1 MFQHQKKF
9 LPVIRT
15 LGVKKL
21 KSNKEFKPVQKH
33 QQRQKWNFLTHVV
46 KKSIQTMKTFFLVKL
61 TKDNNL
67 EEAKLKK
74 DKKNFILNMEINA
87 NIENDIT
94 KWNNYGQIK
103 KLSSFYQERQNV
115 IRKDTDYNLKLDFFN
130 VN

>member
-1 MFQHQKKF
+1 
-9 LPVIRT
+9 
-15 LGVKKL
+15 
-21 KSNKEFKPVQKH
+21 
-33 QQRQKWNFLTHVV
+33 
-46 KKSIQTMKTFFLVKL
+46 MKTFFLVKL

-74 DKKNFILNMEINA
+74 DKKNFISNMEINA

-94 KWNNYGQIK
+94 KWNNYDQIK

-115 IRKDTDYNLKLDFFN
+115 IRKDIDYNLKLDFFD

>member
-1 MFQHQKKF
+1 
-9 LPVIRT
+9 
-15 LGVKKL
+15 
-21 KSNKEFKPVQKH
+21 
-33 QQRQKWNFLTHVV
+33 
-46 KKSIQTMKTFFLVKL
+46 MKTFFLVKL

-103 KLSSFYQERQNV
+103 KLSSFCQERQNV